1 MSLGVMGTGAGGS
14 TAHATGTYTGTGSAV
29 TLTFDA
35 PVQAMII
42 RAGTAPSTSSG
53 NPNSIC
59 WIIGDMGF
67 KMASG
72 GTSPLSTVKVTR
84 TGNSITIPPGYSK
97 SGDTY
102 AYIAF
107 F

>member
-1 MSLGVMGTGAGGS
+1 MSLGVQGTGAGGS

-42 RAGTAPSTSSG
+42 RATTAPSLPTG
-53 NPNSIC
+53 NKNTIC
-59 WIIGDMGF
+59 WIIGDKGWR
-67 KMASG
+67 ATG
-72 GTSPLSTVKVTR
+72 GNEVINSISVTLS
-84 TGNSITIPPGYSK
+84 GNSITIPSSFSTNGEMYH
-97 SGDTY
+97 
-102 AYIAF
+102 YIAF